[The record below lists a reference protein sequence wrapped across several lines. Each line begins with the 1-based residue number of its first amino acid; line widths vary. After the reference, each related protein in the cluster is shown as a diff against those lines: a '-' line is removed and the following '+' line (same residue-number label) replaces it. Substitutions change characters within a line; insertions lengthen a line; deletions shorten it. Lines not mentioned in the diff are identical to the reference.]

1 MPVYLVSYAKCM
13 LYSEQPTV
21 LLAKN
26 HLITMIWTNFENLS
40 FISNIFQETH
50 DFLSLTDLV
59 IIYIYLRTT
68 DRHFRDQGKVCHP
81 TSKLLICDLVQ
92 TLNALRNSSFEIF
105 AARTASLVIFIFI
118 YLLSFLIGS
127 NRPPYSTSRLIHIY
141 TDLHLK
147 GAGLFKSI
155 WSSSQHQILKR

>member
-26 HLITMIWTNFENLS
+26 HLITMIWTNFGNLS

-59 IIYIYLRTT
+59 IICIYLRTT

-105 AARTASLVIFIFI
+105 AARTASLVIFIFV

-127 NRPPYSTSRLIHIY
+127 NGPP
-141 TDLHLK
+141 
-147 GAGLFKSI
+147 
-155 WSSSQHQILKR
+155 